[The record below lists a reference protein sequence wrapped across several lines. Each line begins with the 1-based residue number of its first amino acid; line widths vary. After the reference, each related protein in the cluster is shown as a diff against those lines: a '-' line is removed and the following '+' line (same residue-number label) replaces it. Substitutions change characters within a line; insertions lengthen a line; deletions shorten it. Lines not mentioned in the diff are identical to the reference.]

1 MKADANIKIRKR
13 LPRVGPCR
21 VSYKKPVITVEGNFK
36 ICDCRDVFGALEV
49 GNVFNETIEQIWH
62 GQKIK
67 DLREKFFTPEMLPE
81 VCQKCEVYDSIYK

>member
-1 MKADANIKIRKR
+1 M
-13 LPRVGPCR
+13 
-21 VSYKKPVITVEGNFK
+21 ITVEGNFK

-67 DLREKFFTPEMLPE
+67 DLREKFFTPEILPE
-81 VCQKCEVYDSIYK
+81 VCQKCEVYDSIYR